1 MPRLRDVKEQLGSP
15 YLRDHADNPVKWWTW
30 GEDALELARS
40 SDRPIFLSVGYAACH
55 WCHVMAH
62 ESFES
67 DETATLLNEHFV
79 PIKVDREERPDVDAL
94 YMTATQLSSGHG
106 GWPMSVFMLPDGRP
120 FFTGTYFPPNDRPN
134 QIGFP
139 RLLRAL
145 ANAWEVQR
153 DAVIDQAEEL
163 GEALVRE
170 VAFVDHLLAHEG
182 VLDLE
187 AARRRL
193 RDELVETLD
202 PDGGF
207 SGAPKFPHPGLLGAL
222 IDSDDTASHA
232 ASLTLDA
239 MARRGLYDHIGGGF
253 ARYCVDRKW
262 HVPHFEKMLIDQAL
276 LARTYANA
284 ARRYAREDW
293 SEVAASTVN
302 FVLDQLA
309 VPDGYA
315 ASLDADAAGLE
326 GGHVTWTPEEVAHAL
341 RAAGRSAD
349 LENALNRWTITADGD
364 LEGRSV
370 PRLGDNDPFITP
382 RELADALVAL
392 RNARAQRVQPERDDK
407 VILEWN
413 AQFASACLAMRD
425 ARYRDVALDLLERL
439 GSSHAARGVLYR
451 TQHRS
456 VHATLADVAA
466 LADALVDA
474 FEATGDDLW
483 LQRARETANY
493 LLAHYWDGEVPTA
506 QSPQRGS
513 GVFSS
518 SDLAKDLL
526 TRPKEI
532 FDGAGPSS
540 HATATRALAR
550 LALIDA
556 DPDRQAAAHRLVV
569 LGATLIS
576 QHPRAVADLVAA
588 ARFVLEGVEI
598 VVPGPPND
606 LLEHVRLSVVPR
618 SVVITG
624 SNSSPLLEGR
634 VAGAAYVCHGGAC
647 FQPVRTVTN
656 LRAQLEELGG

>member
-15 YLRDHADNPVKWWTW
+15 YLRDHADNPVEWWAW
-30 GEDALELARS
+30 GEDALDLARS

-67 DETATLLNEHFV
+67 KETAALLNEYFV

-134 QIGFP
+134 QVGFP

-153 DAVIDQAEEL
+153 PAVIEQATEL

-170 VAFVDHLLAHEG
+170 VAFVDHLVAHDG
-182 VLDLE
+182 DLDLE
-187 AARRRL
+187 SARRRL
-193 RDELVETLD
+193 RDELVDTLD

-207 SGAPKFPHPGLLGAL
+207 SGAPKFPHPGLLEALVGADGTYARAL
-222 IDSDDTASHA
+222 AI
-232 ASLTLDA
+232 TLDA
-239 MARRGLYDHIGGGF
+239 MARRGLYDHMGGGF
-253 ARYCVDRKW
+253 ARYCVDGHW

-276 LARTYANA
+276 LARTYAHA

-293 SEVAASTVN
+293 RDVAVSTLS
-302 FVLDQLA
+302 FVLDELA

-315 ASLDADAAGLE
+315 SSLDADAGGLE
-326 GGHVTWTPEEVAHAL
+326 GGHVTWTPGEVADAL
-341 RAAGRSAD
+341 RAAGRGED
-349 LENALNRWTITADGD
+349 LARVLERWTITESGD
-364 LEGRSV
+364 LDGRSV
-370 PRLGDNDPFITP
+370 PRLGPSEPFLTP
-382 RELADALVAL
+382 SELAGALAAL
-392 RNARAQRVQPERDDK
+392 CDVRARRIQPARDDK

-413 AQFASACLAMRD
+413 AQFASACLSLRD
-425 ARYRDVALDLLERL
+425 STFRDVALELLERL
-439 GSSHAARGVLYR
+439 ATTHAAHGVLYR
-451 TQHRS
+451 TQHRG

-466 LADALVDA
+466 LADAHLDA
-474 FEATGDDLW
+474 FEATGQDVW
-483 LQRARETANY
+483 LQRARESADY

-506 QSPQRGS
+506 RSPHVGG

-518 SDLAKDLL
+518 SDLATDLL

-532 FDGAGPSS
+532 FDGAGPSR
-540 HATATRALAR
+540 HATATRALSR
-550 LALIDA
+550 LALVDA
-556 DPDRQAAAHRLVV
+556 DPDRLAVAQRLVA
-569 LGATLIS
+569 LGASLIS
-576 QHPRAVADLVAA
+576 QHPRAVADLVNA
-588 ARFVLEGVEI
+588 ARFALDGVEI

-606 LLEHVRLSVVPR
+606 LTNHVRLSVVPR

-624 SNSSPLLEGR
+624 SNSSPLLVGR
-634 VAGAAYVCHGGAC
+634 ESGAAYVCRAGVCQLPA
-647 FQPVRTVTN
+647 RTVAD
-656 LRAQLEELGG
+656 LSAQLEELGR

>member
-15 YLRDHADNPVKWWTW
+15 YLRDHADNPVDWWAW
-30 GEDALELARS
+30 GEDALEEARS
-40 SDRPIFLSVGYAACH
+40 RDRPIFLSVGYAACH

-62 ESFES
+62 ESFE
-67 DETATLLNEHFV
+67 DRETAELLNEHFV

-134 QIGFP
+134 QVGFP

-153 DAVIDQAEEL
+153 PAVIEQAAEL
-163 GEALVRE
+163 GDALVRE
-170 VAFVDHLLAHEG
+170 VAFVDHLVAHEG
-182 VLDLE
+182 DLDLD
-187 AARRRL
+187 AARGKL
-193 RDELVETLD
+193 RDELVDTLD

-207 SGAPKFPHPGLLGAL
+207 SGAPKFPHPGLLDAL
-222 IDSDDTASHA
+222 IDADDTAAHA
-232 ASLTLDA
+232 VALTLDA

-253 ARYCVDRKW
+253 ARYCVDSRW

-276 LARTYANA
+276 LARTYAHA
-284 ARRYAREDW
+284 ARRYKRDDW
-293 SEVAASTVN
+293 RDVAVSTLS
-302 FVLDQLA
+302 FVIDELA

-315 ASLDADAAGLE
+315 ASLDADAAGVE
-326 GGHVTWTPEEVAHAL
+326 GGHVTWTPQEVSDAL
-341 RAAGRSAD
+341 RAAGRAGD
-349 LENALNRWTITADGD
+349 LTRVLARWTITEAGD

-370 PRLGDNDPFITP
+370 PRLGAHEPFLAP
-382 RELADALVAL
+382 SDFADALAAL
-392 RNARAQRVQPERDDK
+392 RAARARRTQPARDDK

-413 AQFASACLAMRD
+413 AQFASACLGLRD
-425 ARYRDVALDLLERL
+425 ATFDAVALDLLERL
-439 GSSHAARGVLYR
+439 GATHASGDVLYR
-451 TQHRS
+451 TQHRN

-466 LADALVDA
+466 LADAQLDA
-474 FEATGDDLW
+474 FESTGDDVW
-483 LQRARETANY
+483 LRRARSTANY

-506 QSPQRGS
+506 QNPQRGG

-518 SDLAKDLL
+518 SDLATDLL

-532 FDGAGPSS
+532 FDGAGPSG

-550 LALIDA
+550 LALVDA
-556 DPDRQAAAHRLVV
+556 DPDRLAVAGRLVS

-576 QHPRAVADLVAA
+576 QHPRAVADLVGA
-588 ARFVLEGVEI
+588 ARFALDGVEV

-624 SNSSPLLEGR
+624 SNSSPLLAGR
-634 VAGAAYVCHGGAC
+634 DSGAAYVCRGGAC
-647 FQPVRTVTN
+647 LMPARSVAE
-656 LRAQLEELGG
+656 LSAQLEELSR

>member
-15 YLRDHADNPVKWWTW
+15 YLRDHADNPVEWWTW

-62 ESFES
+62 ESFED

-134 QIGFP
+134 QVGFP

-153 DAVIDQAEEL
+153 DAVIEQAAEL

-170 VAFVDHLLAHEG
+170 VAFVDHLVAHEG
-182 VLDLE
+182 VLDLDV
-187 AARRRL
+187 ARRRL

-232 ASLTLDA
+232 VSTTLDA

-253 ARYCVDRKW
+253 ARYCVDREW

-293 SEVAASTVN
+293 REVAASTVD

-326 GGHVTWTPEEVAHAL
+326 GGHVTWTPEEVADAL
-341 RAAGRSAD
+341 RAGGRSSD
-349 LENALNRWTITADGD
+349 LERALERWTITAAGN

-370 PRLGDNDPFITP
+370 PRLGDNEPFTTP
-382 RELADALVAL
+382 RELAGALAAL
-392 RNARAQRVQPERDDK
+392 RNARSQRVQPERDDK

-413 AQFASACLAMRD
+413 AQFASACLALRD
-425 ARYRDVALDLLERL
+425 ARYRDVALDLLEHL
-439 GSSHAARGVLYR
+439 SSSHAARGVLYR
-451 TQHRS
+451 TQHRG

-466 LADALVDA
+466 LADALLDA
-474 FEATGDDLW
+474 FEATGDDHW
-483 LQRARETANY
+483 LQRARETTNY
-493 LLAHYWDGEVPTA
+493 LFAHYWDGEVPTA
-506 QSPQRGS
+506 QNPQRGA
-513 GVFSS
+513 GVFTS
-518 SDLAKDLL
+518 SDLATDLL
-526 TRPKEI
+526 ARPKEI

-550 LALIDA
+550 LALVDA
-556 DPDRQAAAHRLVV
+556 DSDRQAVAERLVA

-588 ARFVLEGVEI
+588 ARFALEGVEI

-606 LLEHVRLSVVPR
+606 LLEHVRLCVVPR

-634 VAGAAYVCHGGAC
+634 VPGTAYVCRGGAC
-647 FQPVRTVTN
+647 LLPVRTVTD

>member
-15 YLRDHADNPVKWWTW
+15 YLRDHADNPVEWWSW

-62 ESFES
+62 ESFEN
-67 DETATLLNEHFV
+67 DETAALLNEHFV
-79 PIKVDREERPDVDAL
+79 PIKVDREERPDVDTL

-134 QIGFP
+134 QVGFP

-145 ANAWEVQR
+145 ANAWQVQR
-153 DAVIDQAEEL
+153 DAVVEQASEL

-170 VAFVDHLLAHEG
+170 VAFVDHLVAHEG
-182 VLDLE
+182 DLDLD
-187 AARRRL
+187 AARERL
-193 RDELVETLD
+193 RDELLETLD

-207 SGAPKFPHPGLLGAL
+207 SGAPKFPHPGLLEAL
-222 IDSDDTASHA
+222 IDADATASHA
-232 ASLTLDA
+232 VTLTLDA

-253 ARYCVDRKW
+253 ARYCVDREW

-276 LARTYANA
+276 LARTYTSA

-293 SEVAASTVN
+293 REVATSTLD

-309 VPDGYA
+309 VADGYA

-326 GGHVTWTPEEVAHAL
+326 GGHVTWTPDEVADAL
-341 RAAGRSAD
+341 RAYGRSAD
-349 LENALNRWTITADGD
+349 LERALERWTITTAGD

-370 PRLGDNDPFITP
+370 PRLGANEPFTTP
-382 RELADALVAL
+382 RELADAFEAL
-392 RNARAQRVQPERDDK
+392 RTARAQRVQPQRDDK

-413 AQFASACLAMRD
+413 AQFASACLDMRD
-425 ARYRDVALDLLERL
+425 TTFRDVALDLLERL
-439 GSSHAARGVLYR
+439 GASHAASGVFYR
-451 TQHRS
+451 TQHRN
-456 VHATLADVAA
+456 VNATLADVAA
-466 LADALVDA
+466 FADALLDA
-474 FEATGDDLW
+474 FESTGDDLW
-483 LQRARETANY
+483 LQRARDAADY

-506 QSPQRGS
+506 QNPQRGA
-513 GVFSS
+513 GVFTS
-518 SDLAKDLL
+518 SDLATDLL
-526 TRPKEI
+526 ARPKEI
-532 FDGAGPSS
+532 FDGAGPSG

-556 DPDRQAAAHRLVV
+556 DPDRKAVAQRLVT

-576 QHPRAVADLVAA
+576 QHPRAVADLVMA
-588 ARFVLEGVEI
+588 ARFALEGVEI
-598 VVPGPPND
+598 VVPGPPNA
-606 LLEHVRLSVVPR
+606 LLEHVRLTVVPR
-618 SVVITG
+618 SVVISG

-634 VAGAAYVCHGGAC
+634 VPGAAYVCRGGAC
-647 FQPVRTVTN
+647 LLPVRTVAD
-656 LRAQLEELGG
+656 LRTQLEELGD